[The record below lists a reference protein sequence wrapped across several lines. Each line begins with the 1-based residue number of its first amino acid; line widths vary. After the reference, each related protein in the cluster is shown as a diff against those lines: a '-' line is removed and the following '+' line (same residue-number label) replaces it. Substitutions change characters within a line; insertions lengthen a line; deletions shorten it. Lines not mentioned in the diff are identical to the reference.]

1 MIPLHKP
8 FVPSWD
14 VLGSALRRV
23 YESGQISQGAEVE
36 EFERRFGDFVGNRN
50 VVAVSSCTAALHLA
64 LELAGARGGEVVS
77 TPMTAEP
84 TNLAIHHAGAQVR
97 WADIDPLTGN
107 VTRET
112 VEEAMQSCQHL
123 RAVMVV
129 HYGGIPVDKTIGEL
143 GQLYNVPIVEDCAH
157 ALGASPIGWGDYQC
171 YSFQAI
177 KHITTG
183 GEGGALVIPDANDE
197 TMCRARNLRWF
208 GIDRAAPRTSVG
220 IKETGWKYNL
230 TNVQAAIGLE
240 ALKDVPHIISLYR
253 GNGFFFEHRLRG
265 IPGLSRTH
273 FWESADGLQPTYLFF
288 TILVERRDDLARKL
302 RERGVECGQIHR
314 RNDEHPVF
322 AYAKRELPGLN
333 SYYSK
338 MLHIPSG
345 WWVGAEDRQY
355 IVDVIRGGW

>member
-1 MIPLHKP
+1 MILLHKP

-14 VLGSALRRV
+14 VLGPALRRV

-77 TPMTAEP
+77 TSMTAEP
-84 TNLAIHHAGAQVR
+84 TNLAIHHAGAQVW
-97 WADIDPLTGN
+97 WADVDPLTGN

-112 VEEAMQSCQHL
+112 VEGAMQSCQHL

-129 HYGGIPVDKTIGEL
+129 HYGGIPVER
-143 GQLYNVPIVEDCAH
+143 QLYNVPVIEDCAH

-177 KHITTG
+177 KHMTTG
-183 GEGGALVIPDANDE
+183 GEGGALVIPGANDE
-197 TMCRARNLRWF
+197 TMRRARNLRWF

-220 IKETGWKYNL
+220 IEETGWKYNM
-230 TNVQAAIGLE
+230 TNVQAAFGLVSLPYLVRNLLIQRDNCKFLE
-240 ALKDVPHIISLYR
+240 LNLKHLQGISVHETNQR
-253 GNGFFFEHRLRG
+253 N
-265 IPGLSRTH
+265 P
-273 FWESADGLQPTYLFF
+273 YLFF
-288 TILVERRDDLARKL
+288 TLLAERRDDLARKL

-314 RNDEHPVF
+314 RNDDHSVF
-322 AYAKRELPGLN
+322 AYAKRELPGLDA
-333 SYYSK
+333 YYSK
-338 MLHIPSG
+338 MLHVPCG

-355 IVDVIRGGW
+355 IVDVMRSGW

>member
-8 FVPSWD
+8 FIPSWD
-14 VLGSALRRV
+14 VLGPALRRV

-64 LELAGARGGEVVS
+64 LELSGARGGEVVS

-97 WADIDPLTGN
+97 WADVDPLTGN

-123 RAVMVV
+123 RTVMVV
-129 HYGGIPVDKTIGEL
+129 HYGGIPVDKTIGDL

-157 ALGASPIGWGDYQC
+157 ALGALPIGWGDYQC

-177 KHITTG
+177 KHMTTG
-183 GEGGALVIPDANDE
+183 GEGGALVIPNANDE
-197 TMCRARNLRWF
+197 TMRRARNLRWF

-220 IKETGWKYNL
+220 IEETGWKYNM
-230 TNVQAAIGLE
+230 TNVQAAFGLVSLPYLVKNLLIQRDNCKFLERELKHLSGVIVYE
-240 ALKDVPHIISLYR
+240 AKQYNP
-253 GNGFFFEHRLRG
+253 
-265 IPGLSRTH
+265 
-273 FWESADGLQPTYLFF
+273 YLFF
-288 TILVERRDDLARKL
+288 TVLAEGRDDLARKL
-302 RERGVECGQIHR
+302 HERGVECGQIHR

-322 AYAKRELPGLN
+322 SYAKRKLPGLDA
-333 SYYSK
+333 YYSK
-338 MLHIPSG
+338 MLHVPCG

-355 IVDVIRGGW
+355 IVDVIQSGW